1 MNTKQVTSII
11 VLFLTITL
19 LTQCVFSSEAAP
31 VSVHVYNDLYWGT
44 LSKEG
49 SKTVFT
55 SLSSESSHFTITGT
69 WKNDAFKGKCTISY
83 SDGSTA
89 NVTYKNGTITGE
101 VSVTQSDGAQCS
113 YSCNAGNPYGMI
125 EYYSPEG
132 QLVDLDWYYLCTP
145 LHEWE
150 RNAQPVD
157 FDTLMSSKHDYWG
170 IPLQIKGRVTALYET
185 SAESMLKVQDDDG
198 HVYLL
203 KYPALT
209 TTRYEQPE
217 VTNVTVNERISAT
230 CLLFAIHYEDSAPL
244 VMYQHASGHLLTDAK
259 RKAYFSTLDEIVY
272 YMSLG
277 SVEDPDLEE
286 TYPVMTTLRLKKED
300 DTISPLN
307 LNYTYSE
314 ICEYPLF
321 YKGKKQTI
329 TGKVIRELTAEQ
341 DTTRSFIIQEQDTSN
356 YYLTWLAPKKMPKT
370 KYVGKVISFKGT
382 FQGNAKIPYFDKT
395 TDVPGY
401 LIYPRIKTT
410 KMTVKK

>member
-1 MNTKQVTSII
+1 
-11 VLFLTITL
+11 
-19 LTQCVFSSEAAP
+19 
-31 VSVHVYNDLYWGT
+31 
-44 LSKEG
+44 
-49 SKTVFT
+49 
-55 SLSSESSHFTITGT
+55 
-69 WKNDAFKGKCTISY
+69 
-83 SDGSTA
+83 
-89 NVTYKNGTITGE
+89 
-101 VSVTQSDGAQCS
+101 
-113 YSCNAGNPYGMI
+113 
-125 EYYSPEG
+125 
-132 QLVDLDWYYLCTP
+132 
-145 LHEWE
+145 
-150 RNAQPVD
+150 
-157 FDTLMSSKHDYWG
+157 
-170 IPLQIKGRVTALYET
+170 
-185 SAESMLKVQDDDG
+185 
-198 HVYLL
+198 
-203 KYPALT
+203 
-209 TTRYEQPE
+209 
-217 VTNVTVNERISAT
+217 
-230 CLLFAIHYEDSAPL
+230 
-244 VMYQHASGHLLTDAK
+244 MYQHASGHLLTDAK